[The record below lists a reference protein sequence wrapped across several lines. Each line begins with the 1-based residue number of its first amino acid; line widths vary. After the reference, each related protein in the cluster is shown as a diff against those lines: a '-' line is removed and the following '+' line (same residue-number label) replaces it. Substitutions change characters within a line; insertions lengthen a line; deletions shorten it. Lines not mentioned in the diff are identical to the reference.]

1 MLDEVIRQGANA
13 MLQSAIELEVAA
25 YVDACRHHVD
35 EAGHR
40 LVVRNG
46 FHNERDI
53 GTGIGPLTVKKPRVH
68 DRREGRRFTSSIL
81 PPYMRRTPLADG
93 TSA

>member
-13 MLQSAIELEVAA
+13 MLQSAIELEVEA
-25 YVDACRHHVD
+25 YVD